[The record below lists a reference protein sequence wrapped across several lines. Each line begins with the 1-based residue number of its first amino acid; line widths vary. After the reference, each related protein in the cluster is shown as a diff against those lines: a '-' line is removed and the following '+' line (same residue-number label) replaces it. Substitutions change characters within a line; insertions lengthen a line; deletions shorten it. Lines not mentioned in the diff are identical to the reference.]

1 MTEIEK
7 IGRLY
12 MLGPVQ
18 IERADGSPLH
28 GFESRKAVA
37 LLCYLAVQPQPA
49 SRTHLADLFWGEKSE
64 ERGRGNLSRVLH
76 NISSI
81 LPNCL
86 QTDRHLVQL
95 RRPSV
100 LWIDT
105 EVFHDLARSPEVEDL
120 AVAATLYQGDLM
132 ADFYLDDSPQFETWL
147 VAERE
152 SWHLEFRQ
160 VLQKLVNH
168 YLQDRD
174 YRQGLNYAR
183 QLLTLDPWREE
194 VHRQVM
200 QLLAV
205 TGQRSAALTQY
216 ETCRRI
222 LAEELAVEPALETMT
237 LYEQI
242 RDGQVRLESS
252 PYPPLSET
260 LSSAPTIGVSSL
272 LPALFPAPS
281 VSAVDTPFVARQQE
295 LEQLNNFLDLA
306 LTGAGSVAFVLG
318 EAGSGK
324 TALVQE
330 FARRAQMQHPE
341 LIVAGGNCNAYGG
354 IGDPYLPFREIL
366 DLLTGDVETKWG
378 GGIFNQDYIQRLW
391 RLIPFVIHTL
401 VTTGS
406 DLIDMFTFDANLVAR
421 VAATAPNGA
430 PWLTQLKTL
439 VAEKKEAKGPA
450 SYKQRDLFHQYT
462 KLLQT
467 LAKKV
472 PLLVVIDDLQWAD
485 VGSISLLFHLG
496 RRLTGSRILIVG
508 IYRESDVAVGRD
520 GQRHPLSAV
529 LNEFRRR
536 FGLTQLALGEVEPK
550 DFTEALLDTKPNRLG
565 VAFRE
570 ALHRHTKGNAL
581 FTLEVLGEMERRGDL
596 IQDESG
602 CWREGP
608 HLDWTM
614 LPVRIE
620 GVIGERLSRLPDE
633 LYETLKIASI
643 EGESFKAEVVAQ
655 VQAVDE
661 RVMIRRLSH
670 SVDQQ
675 HHLVLAQG
683 RQWLSAAGP
692 RLSFYRFRHSLFQQ
706 YLYNCL
712 DEVERAFLHEVI
724 GGILEQVYADQT
736 EDVAAQLALHF
747 EAAGL
752 PDKAISY
759 LLLAGS
765 RSMKSAA
772 YDEAVVNY
780 RQGLRL
786 LETAT
791 DVAEPAHQKL
801 KLYLALGQPL
811 VMTQG
816 YAAPEVEQVYLEAQR
831 LLPEIDDLG
840 LMIPVIRGL
849 WNCYLV
855 RAEHHRAEEWSSRLF
870 DLAEQSRDP
879 IVCIEAHW
887 IKSETMFALGQFDEA
902 RRHQQEAIDRY
913 DYDLYQAYPYRAVQ
927 DPGLSCRHFHAATL
941 WLLGYP
947 DQAIAQIQAAL
958 TQAQALRSDFGLSG
972 ALYFKA
978 LLHQFQ
984 QEPAAA
990 EAESKAALTLA
1001 RQKGFSLLKA
1011 CTTIVYGWALAKQ
1024 DQVESGLILIRQGLA
1039 ILRETQALV
1048 WFPYFLT
1055 LLAEAYAHAGQ
1066 TADALAV
1073 LDEALDIVAQSGD
1086 RWWAA
1091 ELYRLKGDV
1100 LSRSNAPAEIVEA
1113 HFQQA
1118 IALARRQNAKSL
1130 ELRAVTSLAQL
1141 WQQQGQTAAASRQL
1155 AEIYGWFSEG
1165 ATTADHRAAQTLLAE
1180 LMAV

>member
-18 IERADGSPLH
+18 IERDNGSPLQ

-37 LLCYLAVQPQPA
+37 LLCYLAVQSQPA

-86 QTDRHLVQL
+86 QTDRHLVQF
-95 RRPSV
+95 RRPTV
-100 LWIDT
+100 LWLDT
-105 EVFHDLARSPEVEDL
+105 DVFRDLARSPQVEDL
-120 AVAATLYQGDLM
+120 TVAATLYQGDLM

-168 YLQDRD
+168 HLQDRD

-205 TGQRSAALTQY
+205 TGQRSAALSQY

-222 LAEELAVEPALETMT
+222 LADELAVEPALETVT

-242 RDGQVRLESS
+242 RDGRL
-252 PYPPLSET
+252 T
-260 LSSAPTIGVSSL
+260 LDSHADTVYSGLLAPAPAVSAAAS
-272 LPALFPAPS
+272 LPALFPTA
-281 VSAVDTPFVARQQE
+281 SASTADTPFVARQQE
-295 LEQLNNFLDLA
+295 LEQLDNFLALA
-306 LTGAGSVAFVLG
+306 LTGSGSVAFVMG

-341 LIVAGGNCNAYGG
+341 LIVVGGNCNAYGG

-378 GGIFNQDYIQRLW
+378 MGIFNQDYVQRLW

-401 VTTGS
+401 VTTS
-406 DLIDMFTFDANLVAR
+406 ADLIDIFTFDANLVAR

-430 PWLTQLKTL
+430 PWLTQLQAL

-450 SYKQRDLFHQYT
+450 SYKQHDLFNQYT

-467 LAKKV
+467 LAKQA
-472 PLLVVIDDLQWAD
+472 PLLLVIDDLQWAD

-496 RRLTGSRILIVG
+496 RRLTGSRILLVG

-536 FGLTQLALGEVEPK
+536 FGSPHLALGEVEPK
-550 DFTEALLDTKPNRLG
+550 DFTEALLDTKPNRLDA
-565 VAFRE
+565 AFRE

-596 IQDESG
+596 IQDEAG
-602 CWREGP
+602 CWIEGP
-608 HLDWTM
+608 QLDWTM

-620 GVIGERLSRLPDE
+620 GVIGERLSRLPGE
-633 LYETLKIASI
+633 LYETLKIASV
-643 EGESFKAEVVAQ
+643 EGETFKAEVVAQ

-661 RVMIRRLSH
+661 RIMIRRLSH

-692 RLSFYRFRHSLFQQ
+692 RLSFYRFRHSLFQH
-706 YLYNCL
+706 YLYQSL
-712 DEVERAFLHEVI
+712 DEVERAFLHEMI
-724 GGILEQVYADQT
+724 GGILEQLYAGQT
-736 EDVAAQLALHF
+736 EDIAAQLALHF
-747 EAAGL
+747 EAAGR
-752 PDKAISY
+752 PDQAINY
-759 LLLAGS
+759 LLLAGN

-772 YDEAVVNY
+772 YDEAIVNY

-786 LETAT
+786 LETT
-791 DVAEPAHQKL
+791 TQVEEPARKKL

-816 YAAPEVEQVYLEAQR
+816 YAAPDVEQVYLEAQH

-855 RAEHHRAEEWSSRLF
+855 RAEHHHAEEWSSRLF
-870 DLAEQSRDP
+870 TLAEQSRDP
-879 IVCIEAHW
+879 IACIEAHW
-887 IKSETMFALGQFDEA
+887 VKSETMFALGQFDQA
-902 RRHQQEAIDRY
+902 RQHQQEAIARY
-913 DYDLYQAYPYRAVQ
+913 DYDLYEAYPYRAVQ

-941 WLLGYP
+941 WLLG
-947 DQAIAQIQAAL
+947 
-958 TQAQALRSDFGLSG
+958 
-972 ALYFKA
+972 
-978 LLHQFQ
+978 
-984 QEPAAA
+984 
-990 EAESKAALTLA
+990 
-1001 RQKGFSLLKA
+1001 
-1011 CTTIVYGWALAKQ
+1011 
-1024 DQVESGLILIRQGLA
+1024 
-1039 ILRETQALV
+1039 
-1048 WFPYFLT
+1048 
-1055 LLAEAYAHAGQ
+1055 
-1066 TADALAV
+1066 
-1073 LDEALDIVAQSGD
+1073 
-1086 RWWAA
+1086 
-1091 ELYRLKGDV
+1091 
-1100 LSRSNAPAEIVEA
+1100 
-1113 HFQQA
+1113 
-1118 IALARRQNAKSL
+1118 
-1130 ELRAVTSLAQL
+1130 
-1141 WQQQGQTAAASRQL
+1141 
-1155 AEIYGWFSEG
+1155 
-1165 ATTADHRAAQTLLAE
+1165 
-1180 LMAV
+1180 

>member
-1 MTEIEK
+1 MTEIDK
-7 IGRLY
+7 IAHLY
-12 MLGPVQ
+12 VLGPVQ
-18 IERADGSPLH
+18 IERDDGSPLQ

-37 LLCYLAVQPQPA
+37 LLCYLAVQSQPV

-81 LPNCL
+81 LPDCL
-86 QTDRHLVQL
+86 QIDRHLIQF
-95 RRPSV
+95 RRPTV
-100 LWIDT
+100 LWLDAD
-105 EVFHDLARSPEVEDL
+105 VFHDLARSAEVEDL
-120 AVAATLYQGDLM
+120 AIAATLYRGDLM

-160 VLQKLVNH
+160 VLQKLVN
-168 YLQDRD
+168 YYWQNNDF
-174 YRQGLNYAR
+174 RQGLNYAR
-183 QLLTLDPWREE
+183 QLLALDPWREE

-222 LAEELAVEPALETMT
+222 LAEELAIEPALETMT

-242 RDGQVRLESS
+242 RAGELS
-252 PYPPLSET
+252 PMSNDVAFYPGS
-260 LSSAPTIGVSSL
+260 PTSIPTFTATSP
-272 LPALFPAPS
+272 LPALFSTQPVLA
-281 VSAVDTPFVARQQE
+281 AHTPFVARQQE
-295 LEQLNNFLDLA
+295 LDQLNNFLDLA
-306 LTGAGSVAFVLG
+306 LTGAGSVAFVMG

-324 TALVQE
+324 TALLQE
-330 FARRAQMQHPE
+330 FARRAQAQHPE
-341 LIVAGGNCNAYGG
+341 LIIAGGNCNAYGG
-354 IGDPYLPFREIL
+354 VGDPYLPFREIL
-366 DLLTGDVETKWG
+366 DWLTGDVETKWG
-378 GGIFNQDYIQRLW
+378 DGIFNHDYLQRLW
-391 RLIPFVIHTL
+391 QLIPFVVHTL
-401 VTTGS
+401 VNTGS
-406 DLIDMFTFDANLVAR
+406 DLIDIFTFDANLVAR
-421 VAATAPNGA
+421 VAATAPTGA
-430 PWLTQLKTL
+430 PWLTQLKAL

-450 SYKQRDLFHQYT
+450 SYKQRDLFNQYT

-467 LAKKV
+467 LAKRV
-472 PLLVVIDDLQWAD
+472 PLLIVIDDLQWAD

-536 FGLTQLALGEVEPK
+536 FGSAQLALGEVEPK
-550 DFTEALLDTKPNRLG
+550 DFTEALLDTQPNRLDA
-565 VAFRE
+565 AFRE

-581 FTLEVLGEMERRGDL
+581 FTLEMLGEMERRGAL
-596 IQDESG
+596 IRDEAG
-602 CWREGP
+602 CWLAGP
-608 HLDWTM
+608 QLDWTT

-620 GVIGERLSRLPDE
+620 GVIGERLSRLPVE
-633 LYETLKIASI
+633 LYETLKIASV
-643 EGESFKAEVVAQ
+643 EGENFKAEVVAQ

-670 SVDQQ
+670 SLDQQ

-683 RQWLSAAGP
+683 RQWLGAAGP
-692 RLSFYRFRHSLFQQ
+692 RLSFYRFRHSLFQH
-706 YLYNCL
+706 YLYNSL
-712 DEVERAFLHEVI
+712 DDVERAFLHEVI
-724 GGILEQVYADQT
+724 GGILEQLYAGQT

-752 PDKAISY
+752 PDQAINY
-759 LLLAGS
+759 FLLAGQ
-765 RSMKSAA
+765 RSMKAAA
-772 YDEAVVNY
+772 YDEAIVNY
-780 RQGLRL
+780 RKGLRL
-786 LETAT
+786 LETAAGV
-791 DVAEPAHQKL
+791 DEPAQKNL

-816 YAAPEVEQVYLEAQR
+816 YAAPEVEQIYLEAQR
-831 LLPEIDDLG
+831 LLPEIDELG

-870 DLAEQSRDP
+870 DLAEQSHDP
-879 IVCIEAHW
+879 IACIEAHW
-887 IKSETMFALGQFDEA
+887 IKSETMFALGQFDQA
-902 RRHQQEAIDRY
+902 RQHQQEAIARY
-913 DYDLYQAYPYRAVQ
+913 DYDLYEAYPYRAVQ

-947 DQAIAQIQAAL
+947 DQAMAQIEAAL
-958 TQAQALRSDFGLSG
+958 TQARTLRSDFGLSG

-984 QEPAAA
+984 QEPVAA
-990 EAESKAALTLA
+990 EMESRSALTLA

-1039 ILRETQALV
+1039 ILRETRALV

-1066 TADALAV
+1066 TTDALAV

-1100 LSRSNAPAEIVEA
+1100 LSRSNAPAEAVEA

-1118 IALARRQNAKSL
+1118 ITLARQQNAKSL

-1141 WQQQGQTAAASRQL
+1141 WQRQGQTIAAGRQL
-1155 AEIYGWFSEG
+1155 AEIYNWFSEG
-1165 ATTADHRAAQTLLAE
+1165 RTTADHQAAQTLLAG

>member
-18 IERADGSPLH
+18 IERDDGSPLQ

-49 SRTHLADLFWGEKSE
+49 SRTHLVDLFWGEKSE

-81 LPNCL
+81 LPHCL

-95 RRPSV
+95 RRPAV

-105 EVFHDLARSPEVEDL
+105 EMFHDLARSSTVEDL
-120 AVAATLYQGDLM
+120 TVAATLYQGDLM
-132 ADFYLDDSPQFETWL
+132 ADFYLDDSPEFETWL
-147 VAERE
+147 LAERE

-168 YLQDRD
+168 HWQERD
-174 YRQGLNYAR
+174 YRQGLNYAH

-242 RDGQVRLESS
+242 RDGQLTLDRNHAVYSGLLA
-252 PYPPLSET
+252 PAPAGET
-260 LSSAPTIGVSSL
+260 AGP
-272 LPALFPAPS
+272 LPALFPS
-281 VSAVDTPFVARQQE
+281 QFVSTVDPPFVARQQE
-295 LEQLNNFLDLA
+295 LDQLTNFLDLA
-306 LTGAGSVAFVLG
+306 QTGAGSVAFVMG

-330 FARRAQMQHPE
+330 FARRAQRHYPE
-341 LIVAGGNCNAYGG
+341 LIVVGGNCNAYGG

-378 GGIFNQDYIQRLW
+378 GDIFNRDYIQRLW

-401 VTTGS
+401 VTTAS

-421 VAATAPNGA
+421 VSATAPNGA
-430 PWLTQLKTL
+430 PWLTQLKAL
-439 VAEKKEAKGPA
+439 VAEKKEATGPA

-472 PLLVVIDDLQWAD
+472 PLLIVIDDLQWAD

-520 GQRHPLSAV
+520 GQRHPLSAM
-529 LNEFRRR
+529 LNEFQRR
-536 FGLTQLALGEVEPK
+536 FGSAHLALGEIEPK

-565 VAFRE
+565 PAFRE

-596 IQDESG
+596 IQDEAG
-602 CWREGP
+602 CWTEGP
-608 HLDWTM
+608 QLDWTR

-633 LYETLKIASI
+633 LYETLKIASV

-661 RVMIRRLSH
+661 RIMIRRLSH

-692 RLSFYRFRHSLFQQ
+692 RLSFYRFRHSLFQH
-706 YLYNCL
+706 YLYNSL

-724 GGILEQVYADQT
+724 GGILEQLYAGHT
-736 EDVAAQLALHF
+736 EDIAAQLALHF

-772 YDEAVVNY
+772 YDEAIVNY
-780 RQGLRL
+780 RQGVRL
-786 LETAT
+786 LETAAG
-791 DVAEPAHQKL
+791 VAEPAHQKL
-801 KLYLALGQPL
+801 RLYLALGQPL

-831 LLPEIDDLG
+831 LLPQIDDLG

-870 DLAEQSRDP
+870 ALAEQSRDP
-879 IVCIEAHW
+879 IAYIEAHW
-887 IKSETMFALGQFDEA
+887 VKSETMFALGQFDQA
-902 RRHQQEAIDRY
+902 RQHQQEAVARY

-947 DQAIAQIQAAL
+947 DQAMAQIQVAL
-958 TQAQALRSDFGLSG
+958 SQARTLRSDFGLSG

-990 EAESKAALTLA
+990 EMESKAALSLA

-1011 CTTIVYGWALAKQ
+1011 CSTIVYGWALAQQ

-1039 ILRETQALV
+1039 ILRETRALV

-1055 LLAEAYAHAGQ
+1055 LLAEAYARAGQ
-1066 TADALAV
+1066 TAEALVV

-1091 ELYRLKGDV
+1091 ELYRLKGDI
-1100 LSRSNAPAEIVEA
+1100 LSRSNAPAEAVEPY
-1113 HFQQA
+1113 FQQA

-1130 ELRAVTSLAQL
+1130 ELRAATSLARL
-1141 WQQQGQTAAASRQL
+1141 WHHQGQTAAAGQQL
-1155 AEIYGWFSEG
+1155 AEIYDWFSEG
-1165 ATTADHRAAQTLLAE
+1165 RTTADHQAAHTLLAG